1 MRSYARTKGDG
12 DALVTLPLT
21 CSMLEPSEPSA
32 VHWAVGVGWGH
43 REHRMLTLTPSNL
56 TLRSC
61 RASLYCNPCLGCVS
75 NGRRSRPPLCLAAGT
90 ASQALLPQERSG
102 RGGAGTHRDLVI
114 LGGR

>member
-1 MRSYARTKGDG
+1 MRSHARAKGDG
-12 DALVTLPLT
+12 DALVTFPLT

-61 RASLYCNPCLGCVS
+61 RASLCCNPCLGCVS
-75 NGRRSRPPLCLAAGT
+75 NGRRSSPPLCLAAGT
-90 ASQALLPQERSG
+90 ASQAQERSG